1 MKEERQGRQEA
12 TKASPSAL
20 CTALSLALALLLA
33 WPAAATAQVA
43 VEGRD
48 PVDLSILVVEAGTGR
63 PLPGAIVRIPE
74 LDLRLVASPAG
85 LVVFRG
91 LPPGRHGVEVE
102 LLGYLSVRVPVTAPR
117 SSPFR
122 VAISPAP
129 IELEGIL
136 VETDNA
142 MGLGARRRAIPMP
155 VEVLRS
161 EDLAAAGPEL
171 TDALEARGIALV
183 PCPEERL
190 PDVTEEEARYCT
202 RLEGQ
207 WVRPTLCIDERW
219 LPANPMQL
227 NRFRPYDFHALELYR
242 GGADRRVIV
251 LGYTN
256 DFVARSLETGHPL
269 SWFVDCA
276 GAPR

>member
-1 MKEERQGRQEA
+1 MKAERQGCHEA
-12 TKASPSAL
+12 AKASPAA
-20 CTALSLALALLLA
+20 CCAALSLAFALFPAL
-33 WPAAATAQVA
+33 PAAATAQVA
-43 VEGRD
+43 AEGRD
-48 PVDLSILVVEAGTGR
+48 PVDLPILVVEAGTGR
-63 PLPGAIVRIPE
+63 PLPGTIVRIPE

-91 LPPGRHGVEVE
+91 LPPGRHEVEVE
-102 LLGYLSVRVPVTAPR
+102 QLGYLSVRVPVTAPR

-171 TDALEARGIALV
+171 TDALEARGITLV
-183 PCPEERL
+183 PCPERL

-251 LGYTN
+251 LGYTH

>member
-1 MKEERQGRQEA
+1 MKEERQGRHEA
-12 TKASPSAL
+12 AEASPSAL
-20 CTALSLALALLLA
+20 CAALSLALALLLA

-43 VEGRD
+43 VEGRIQ
-48 PVDLSILVVEAGTGR
+48 VDLPILVVEAGTGQ

-91 LPPGRHGVEVE
+91 LPPGRHEVEVE
-102 LLGYLSVRVPVTAPR
+102 QFGYLSVRVPVTAPR

-161 EDLAAAGPEL
+161 EDLVAAGPEI
-171 TDALEARGIALV
+171 TDALEARGITLV
-183 PCPEERL
+183 PCPEGL
-190 PDVTEEEARYCT
+190 PDISEEARYCT

-242 GGADRRVIV
+242 GGAVPGVIV
-251 LGYTN
+251 LGYTH
-256 DFVARSLETGHPL
+256 DFVARSLETGRRL
-269 SWFVDCA
+269 SWFVNCA
-276 GAPR
+276 GTSR